1 MHRFAQ
7 LFATVAGSAMAR
19 QLQFADYL
27 GERRWSVNL
36 NEGQVRFGDDLA
48 FPMQLIGTESQH
60 DDTWLWAW
68 ANPSAIPIPLIEA
81 AEQLRQYGEQHHLPE
96 LAERS
101 CSLSVADGH
110 RLSMVASGLVRKT
123 CYYRGP
129 YEGGALFFLVLGL
142 PVELFARV
150 AVERACTVLGQLI
163 SEFEVDH
170 RLLAESF
177 LQDQGFALS
186 AVGHT
191 LHAVRDDGSKLDLTF
206 DELSRITE
214 IEAVAS

>member
-1 MHRFAQ
+1 MNRFAQ

-27 GERRWSVNL
+27 GERDWSVDL
-36 NEGQVRFGDDLA
+36 EAGQVEFGDDLA
-48 FPMQLIGTESQH
+48 YPIQLIGTESYQN
-60 DDTWLWAW
+60 DTWLWAW
-68 ANPSAIPIPLIEA
+68 ANPSAIPIPLLEA
-81 AEQLRQYGEQHHLPE
+81 SEQLRQYGVQHHLPE
-96 LAERS
+96 LTERS
-101 CSLSVADGH
+101 CKLEMADGH
-110 RLSMVASGLVRKT
+110 RLAMVASGLVRKT

-129 YEGGALFFLVLGL
+129 YDGGALFFLVLGL

-150 AVERACTVLGQLI
+150 EAVRACTVINELI
-163 SEFEVDH
+163 AQFEVDH

-186 AVGHT
+186 AVGDT

-206 DELSRITE
+206 DKLSRITE
-214 IEAVAS
+214 IEAALG